1 MKFRKISIFNFMRY
15 KGENTIEFSCD
26 SKKNVTVVMGDNTFG
41 KTTLAQAFRW
51 GLYGEIIDTRYGKS
65 KDTILLNKDILAN
78 MDSDDQ
84 ESVYVQLEVQ
94 EGDVIFQFKREAMF
108 TRNYPMFKTRKVS
121 EKLWMRRKIEDNNW
135 DDWVDNNSPNRKV
148 NGTVD
153 DNIKIMFPKELSSY
167 FFFDGERWS
176 DEKRTNAEI
185 KGSIS
190 ILMGITPL
198 VKMKEHL
205 YNGNG
210 KSVIKTLESKLTGN
224 SSKFDDIRKQIKYK
238 EDLVER
244 LQKEIKEAEYNAEI
258 FHQKVEDAKS
268 MLESNKK
275 IEENQKEYNSLEKSI
290 SSQQKIIDE
299 NYSEMIKAFS
309 VNAYKFFAGPLLKDV
324 VQLLKNVDLEGK
336 DIPNITTATLDYLI
350 NNHICLCGNPIG
362 EKEIKYIE
370 ELRKVIPPNIIGS
383 YVGQY
388 QTKIEEWKIETEDF
402 VDTIKNKADEIE
414 GTKAQI
420 TDDIERMNHL
430 EKIIDGKIN
439 FASERRKMKAN
450 EANENKERDKIRR
463 NKLSIDEINN
473 SISSLK
479 EDLKTETAHTN
490 ENRRIQK
497 MIIYAK
503 KLYAT
508 VSQILKEKEEPL
520 LNELNSIIKDKFIE
534 MFHEKEK
541 YAQMGSDYRLHLY
554 YHKIGDS
561 DDKSKVEELSLSEGE
576 IIARNFVFI
585 VSILELAKNKKRED
599 NYVLNL
605 PLVLDGPFSKLGDV
619 NTALIAKVLPNVAEQ
634 IIIFMLDKDWEA
646 SGLDKYTLPEYRYLV
661 KKNIDENSAI
671 IERR

>member
-78 MDSDDQ
+78 MNDDDQ

-94 EGDVIFQFKREAMF
+94 EGEVIFQFKREAIF

-121 EKLWMRRKIEDNNW
+121 EKLWMRRKIKDNW
-135 DDWVDNNSPNRKV
+135 DSWIDNNSSDKKT

-176 DEKRTNAEI
+176 DERRTNAEI
-185 KGSIS
+185 KASIS
-190 ILMGITPL
+190 TLMGITPL

-210 KSVIKTLESKLTGN
+210 KSVIKTLESKITGN
-224 SSKFDDIRKQIKYK
+224 SSKFDDISKKIKDK
-238 EDLVER
+238 EDLIER
-244 LQKEIKEAEYNAEI
+244 LQNEIKQAEYNAEI
-258 FHQKVEDAKS
+258 FHKKVQNAKS
-268 MLESNKK
+268 ILESNKK
-275 IEENQKEYNSLEKSI
+275 IEENQKEYSNLEKNI
-290 SSQQKIIDE
+290 SNQQKKIDE
-299 NYSEMIKAFS
+299 YYEEMIRIFS
-309 VNAYKFFAGPLLKDV
+309 ANAYKFFAAPLLKDV
-324 VQLLKNVDLEGK
+324 VQLLKDVDLEGK
-336 DIPNITTATLDYLI
+336 DIPDITTATLDYLI
-350 NNHICLCGNPIG
+350 NNQTCLCGNPIG
-362 EKEIKYIE
+362 EKEIKCIE
-370 ELRKVIPPNIIGS
+370 ELRKVIPPNVIGS

-402 VDTIKNKADEIE
+402 VDTIKNKADRIE
-414 GTKAQI
+414 GTKGQI
-420 TDDIERMNHL
+420 MDDIERMKEL

-439 FASERRKMKAN
+439 FSLERKKMKAN
-450 EANENKERDKIRR
+450 EANEDKERDTIRR

-473 SISSLK
+473 SIGSLK
-479 EDLKTETAHTN
+479 DALKTETAHTT

-497 MIIYAK
+497 MITYAK
-503 KLYAT
+503 KLYAV

-520 LNELNSIIKDKFIE
+520 LNELNKIIKDKFVE

-554 YHKIGDS
+554 YNKMGDL
-561 DDKSKVEELSLSEGE
+561 DGKSKVEELSLSEGE

-585 VSILELAKNKKRED
+585 VSILELAKNKKKED
-599 NYVLNL
+599 DYVLNL

-619 NTALIAKVLPNVAEQ
+619 NTTLIAQVLPNVAEQ
-634 IIIFMLDKDWEA
+634 VIIFMLDKDWDA